1 MKKIIYSLVIMIAAS
16 TLFTSCLEYV
26 EPVGIQQ
33 LRTAKAD
40 YLDALATL
48 RLADAEL
55 QRANAAYVLAQTAY
69 VDAMTAHHL
78 ITNRIYEYDVQIKAA
93 QTEYEVD
100 SLKKEKELL
109 QINHAADMAWA
120 KEQLAWA
127 EEQLRVALRA
137 IAAVQHLLTDEERDV
152 LATVAQDYILA
163 LDQYNEALFDLEQ
176 EKETLW
182 RLEYAL
188 NEDIDWEADYQGNID
203 FFTAEIARAQVALN
217 SVPVNLDLEAWNAEV
232 ENLKDSIDAYNYGRQ
247 AISKDSVL
255 YMTNVYCEGSEAYER
270 AFEAWLAANKVEVD
284 GTSIKLKA
292 GVVPYEKGFDGK
304 DLKAEPVEPAKPD
317 FSGKAARLHWEFTG
331 DTNDPAAALVYNKFV
346 DLIADYKQNAP
357 FGKDSTVANGGY
369 YGNVFAGVGG
379 IDTIKINATVD
390 MKDFILN
397 DSTPAPKTYI
407 WKKADGTEVKSVGK
421 YGLKGAIDILEREL
435 VLIDAASNVPAK
447 QTAYN
452 NARNRWL
459 ADREYLINKTHLV
472 EEAAALAN
480 LKTSTLIPES
490 QKNKDDGKAEDLIF
504 AIKDFRLSRQ
514 NDGLDSSYGDTIQ
527 LINAIKDFFNA
538 KKAYIGNPFK
548 GYDSITF
555 KNTMGED
562 TKVFLG
568 DLQYAPFVQKET
580 QAGPLYS
587 SIYGGKNYQ
596 TVLNDLNKAVDPAFD
611 VNNEFKYD
619 AILKVLNAIFPNDAA
634 NLDTWNNAQNW
645 IDAPAPAGMGTEDL
659 AWKVYSAT
667 GVIEDAQKLPAL
679 YDKTKADL
687 NLKGKGTTEFLKVY
701 NRFWGTAAVDMATA
715 IYKDDAGCYTEA
727 TFKDPYKLVRFT
739 GAQINFNTDL
749 AVVLSLIDPYGKRVD
764 GNYKLTHNWD
774 QAAINSKSA
783 IFGDVTGGKPSEFYK
798 MLKAEQ
804 DLIIEMAMTTYSAT
818 LAEIKAY
825 VAQIEADF
833 DAKRA
838 DMQNKYNAAKEA
850 YDFNKAA
857 WATYQANL
865 KAKKEALLLE
875 LTGNKEGK
883 VVPAI
888 AKPDANTHNVP
899 TSMKKYFDHE
909 GLPIWN
915 GEYALGGKQLAW
927 ANEFLK
933 DYPAKLKEW
942 MIATRTANHVIM
954 HLNAIKAIL
963 DPAYTAATKIYTY
976 DWQKYVLNVNPDH
989 TYNVNVQAVKKDYDA
1004 AGAATLLEYF
1014 NNYNEFQKEYREAWT
1029 KYLEDCTVQLR
1040 YWKQVLAAY
1049 EAGYDPLEMAVKQ
1062 QRGIVDTLE
1071 EVVAV
1076 FKTYLDAAEAEY
1088 KATIAKLLK

>member
-93 QTEYEVD
+93 ATELEVD
-100 SLKKEKELL
+100 RLKKEKELL
-109 QINHAADMAWA
+109 QITHAADMARA

-137 IAAVQHLLTDEERDV
+137 IAAVQHLLTPEEREV
-152 LATVAQDYILA
+152 LAEVTQNYLDA
-163 LDQYNEALFDLEQ
+163 LEEYNEWLYDLE
-176 EKETLW
+176 EAKAELW
-182 RLEYAL
+182 NLEYAFK
-188 NEDIDWEADYQGNID
+188 DSTDWGVDYQAEID
-203 FFTAEIARAQVALN
+203 FFTAEIARAQTALN
-217 SVPVNLDLEAWNAEV
+217 TVPENLDLEAWNAEV
-232 ENLKDSIDAYNYGRQ
+232 ENLKDSIDAYDYGRQ

-270 AFEAWLAANKVEVD
+270 AFEAWLAANKAEVD

-346 DLIADYKQNAP
+346 DLIQDYRQVAP

-397 DSTPAPKTYI
+397 DSTPTPKTYK
-407 WKKADGTEVKSVGK
+407 WKKSDDTEVTSVGL
-421 YGLKGAIDILEREL
+421 YGLKGAINILEREL
-435 VLIDAASNVPAK
+435 VLIDAASDVPAK

-459 ADREYLINKTHLV
+459 ADREYLINKTHLA

-480 LKTSTLIPES
+480 MKTSVLIPDAM
-490 QKNKDDGKAEDLIF
+490 KTGFDGRAEDLIF
-504 AIKDFRLSRQ
+504 AIKDFRLSRTT
-514 NDGLDSSYGDTIQ
+514 DGLDSSYGDTIQ
-527 LINAIKDFFNA
+527 LINAIKDFYNA

-548 GYDSITF
+548 GRDSIKF
-555 KNTMGED
+555 KDAMD
-562 TKVFLG
+562 QDRMVFLG
-568 DLQYAPFVQKET
+568 DLDYAGFIQKKT
-580 QAGPLYS
+580 QNGPDRFS
-587 SIYGGKNYQ
+587 SIYGGKNYD
-596 TVLNDLNKAVDPAFD
+596 THGSHLNRAV
-611 VNNEFKYD
+611 VTGWGTGIESEYD
-619 AILKVLNAIFPNDAA
+619 ALLKVFVAIFPNNAA
-634 NLDTWNNAQNW
+634 SFNTWGAAEAFF
-645 IDAPAPAGMGTEDL
+645 DGLTLVTGPL
-659 AWKVYSAT
+659 ALIWEVYGAN
-667 GVIEDAQKLPAL
+667 GLMEDARIGGNP
-679 YDKTKADL
+679 YDPQADNL
-687 NLKGKGTTEFLKVY
+687 NLKGIGTKNFLKVY

-739 GAQINFNTDL
+739 GAEINFNTDL

-774 QAAINSKSA
+774 KVAINSKSA
-783 IFGDVTGGKPSEFYK
+783 IFGDVAGGKPSEFYK

-915 GEYALGGKQLAW
+915 GEYDLGGKQLVW
-927 ANEFLK
+927 ANQYLK

-942 MIATRTANHVIM
+942 MIQTRTANHVIM
-954 HLNAIKAIL
+954 HLNAIKDIL
-963 DPAYTAATKIYTY
+963 DPAYRAATKIYTY
-976 DWQKYVLNVNPDH
+976 DWKKYVLTVNADH
-989 TYNVNVQAVKKDYDA
+989 TYQVDVEAIKKDYDA
-1004 AGAATLLEYF
+1004 PGAATLLDYF
-1014 NNYNEFQKEYREAWT
+1014 NNYNEYQKEYREAWT
-1029 KYLEDCTVQLR
+1029 KYLKDCTGQLG
-1040 YWKQVLAAY
+1040 YWKKVLAAY

>member
-1 MKKIIYSLVIMIAAS
+1 MIAAS

-40 YLDALATL
+40 YLDALAQL

-55 QRANAAYVLAQTAY
+55 QKANAAYVNARAAY
-69 VDAMTAHHL
+69 VDAQTEWQL
-78 ITNRIYEYDVQIKAA
+78 IENRIHEYDVQIKAA
-93 QTEYEVD
+93 QTEFEVD
-100 SLKKEKELL
+100 SLTKEKEIL
-109 QINHAADMAWA
+109 QISHAERMADA
-120 KEQLAWA
+120 KAELAVA
-127 EEQLRVALRA
+127 EEALRVTLRD
-137 IAAVQHLLTDEERDV
+137 IAAVQHLLTDGERDV
-152 LATVAQDYILA
+152 LARVAMGYLQA
-163 LDQYNEALFDLEQ
+163 LDQYNEVLFDLER

-203 FFTAEIARAQVALN
+203 FFTAEIARAQVALEA
-217 SVPVNLDLEAWNAEV
+217 VPENLDLEAWNAEV

-255 YMTNVYCEGSEAYER
+255 YMTSVYCEGSEAYER
-270 AFEAWLAANKVEVD
+270 AFEAWLEANKVEVD

-304 DLKAEPVEPAKPD
+304 DLKIEPVAPAKPD
-317 FSGKAARLHWEFTG
+317 FSGKAARLNWEFTG

-346 DLIADYKQNAP
+346 DLITDYRQDAP

-369 YGNVFAGVGG
+369 YGNVFAGGG
-379 IDTIKINATVD
+379 IDTLKINATVD

-397 DSTPAPKTYI
+397 DSTPTPKTYK
-407 WKKADGTEVKSVGK
+407 WKRSDGTEVNSVGK
-421 YGLKGAIDILEREL
+421 YGLRGAIDILEREL

-447 QTAYN
+447 QKAYN

-459 ADREYLINKTHLV
+459 ADREYLINKTHLA

-480 LKTSTLIPES
+480 MKTSVLITSPGEH
-490 QKNKDDGKAEDLIF
+490 DGRAEDLIY
-504 AIKDFRLSRQ
+504 AIKDFKQSRTDFGK
-514 NDGLDSSYGDTIQ
+514 NSSYADTIQ
-527 LINAIKDFFNA
+527 LINAIKDFINA
-538 KKAYIGNPFK
+538 KKAYIGNPWK
-548 GYDSITF
+548 GRDSITF
-555 KNTMGED
+555 KDAMNQD
-562 TKVFLG
+562 RKVFLG
-568 DLQYAPFVQKET
+568 DLEYAPFKQQSTGVNKF
-580 QAGPLYS
+580 S
-587 SIYGGKNYQ
+587 SIYGGKNY
-596 TVLNDLNKAVDPAFD
+596 TTFGNDLNKAVDETDWLPTLPAA
-611 VNNEFKYD
+611 EQPAHLYD
-619 AILKVLNAIFPNDAA
+619 AILKVFCVLFPEAAEAPGLNF
-634 NLDTWNNAQNW
+634 DTWAKAEAW
-645 IDAPAPAGMGTEDL
+645 IDGIDL
-659 AWKVYSAT
+659 VSGPQELLWDVYAAD
-667 GVIEDAQKLPAL
+667 GVTKEDARIGGNP
-679 YDKTKADL
+679 YDPQADNL
-687 NLKGKGTTEFLKVY
+687 NLKGIGTKNFLKVY
-701 NRFWGTAAVDMATA
+701 NRFWGTAASDMAGAT
-715 IYKDDAGCYTEA
+715 YKDDAGCYTEA
-727 TFKDPYKLVRFT
+727 TFKDPYRLVRFT
-739 GAQINFNTDL
+739 GDKINHNTDL
-749 AVVLSLIDPYGKRVD
+749 AVVLSLVDPNKTTYPG
-764 GNYKLTHNWD
+764 THNWD
-774 QAAINSKSA
+774 QATINSNSA
-783 IFGDVTGGKPSEFYK
+783 IFGDVTGGNPSEFYK

-804 DLIIEMAMTTYSAT
+804 DLIIEQSKTTYSAT

-825 VAQIEADF
+825 VDGIEADF

-838 DMQNKYNAAKEA
+838 EMQNKYNAAQEA
-850 YDFNKAA
+850 YDFNKVA

-899 TSMKKYFDHE
+899 SSMKKYFDHE
-909 GLPIWN
+909 GLTIWN
-915 GEYALGGKQLAW
+915 GEYDLGGKQLEW
-927 ANEFLK
+927 ANEFLA

-976 DWQKYVLNVNPDH
+976 DWQKYVLNVNLDN
-989 TYNVNVQAVKKDYDA
+989 TYNVNVEAIKKDYD

-1040 YWKQVLAAY
+1040 FWKKVLAAF
-1049 EAGYDPLEMAVKQ
+1049 EAGYDPLEMAIKEQKNVVEQ
-1062 QRGIVDTLE
+1062 LE
-1071 EVVAV
+1071 KEVEIA
-1076 FKTYLDAAEAEY
+1076 KKKLELAEAEY
-1088 KATIAKLLK
+1088 KETLAKLLN

>member
-40 YLDALATL
+40 YLDALAQL

-55 QRANAAYVLAQTAY
+55 QKANAAYVNARAAY
-69 VDAMTAHHL
+69 VDAQTEWQL
-78 ITNRIYEYDVQIKAA
+78 IENRIHEYDVQIKAA
-93 QTEYEVD
+93 QTEFEVD
-100 SLKKEKELL
+100 SLTKEKEIL
-109 QINHAADMAWA
+109 QISHAERMADA
-120 KEQLAWA
+120 KAELAVA
-127 EEQLRVALRA
+127 EEALRVTLRD
-137 IAAVQHLLTDEERDV
+137 IAAVQHLLTDGERDV
-152 LATVAQDYILA
+152 LARVAMGYLQA
-163 LDQYNEALFDLEQ
+163 LDKYNEVLFDLEQ

-203 FFTAEIARAQVALN
+203 FFTAEIARAQVALEA
-217 SVPVNLDLEAWNAEV
+217 VPENLDLEAWNAEV

-255 YMTNVYCEGSEAYER
+255 YMTSVYCEGSEAYER
-270 AFEAWLAANKVEVD
+270 AFEAWLEANKVEVD

-304 DLKAEPVEPAKPD
+304 DLKIEPVAPAKPD
-317 FSGKAARLHWEFTG
+317 FSGKAARLNWEFTG

-346 DLIADYKQNAP
+346 DLITDYRQDAP

-369 YGNVFAGVGG
+369 YGNVFAGGG
-379 IDTIKINATVD
+379 IDTLKINATVD

-397 DSTPAPKTYI
+397 DSTPQTKSYK
-407 WKKADGTEVKSVGK
+407 WKRSDGTEVNSVGK
-421 YGLKGAIDILEREL
+421 YGLRGAIDILEREL

-447 QTAYN
+447 QAAYD
-452 NARNRWL
+452 AAKL
-459 ADREYLINKTHLV
+459 AWETDRAYLINKTHLAD
-472 EEAAALAN
+472 EAAALADM
-480 LKTSTLIPES
+480 KTSVIIPTPTA
-490 QKNKDDGKAEDLIF
+490 KDGRVEDLLY
-504 AIKDFRLSRQ
+504 AIRDFEISRT
-514 NDGLDSSYGDTIQ
+514 NNGKNSSTADTVQFIQ
-527 LINAIKDFFNA
+527 AVSSFVKA
-538 KKAYIGNPFK
+538 KAAYIGQAYK
-548 GYDSITF
+548 GYDSIEF
-555 KNTMGED
+555 KDAMNND
-562 TKVFLG
+562 QKLYLG
-568 DLQYAPFVQKET
+568 DLKLAGFVQKEVDP
-580 QAGPLYS
+580 APKFS
-587 SIYGGKNYQ
+587 SIYGGKNY
-596 TVLNDLNKAVDPAFD
+596 TTEGPNDLNMAPTNGDD
-611 VNNEFKYD
+611 D
-619 AILKVLNAIFPNDAA
+619 AILKVLRVLFPNNLAQLANWDVASPWIKGATFTADALDWFVYDAA
-634 NLDTWNNAQNW
+634 GNKFNAAK
-645 IDAPAPAGMGTEDL
+645 APSLE
-659 AWKVYSAT
+659 
-667 GVIEDAQKLPAL
+667 
-679 YDKTKADL
+679 YDRDKADL
-687 NLKGKGTTEFLKVY
+687 NLVGKGTTEFLKVY
-701 NRFWGTAAVDMATA
+701 NRFWNPAVPAVDMATA

-727 TFKDPYKLVRFT
+727 TFKDPYRLVRFT
-739 GAQINFNTDL
+739 GAEINHNTDL
-749 AVVLSLIDPYGKRVD
+749 AVVLSLVDPNKTTYPG
-764 GNYKLTHNWD
+764 THNWD
-774 QAAINSKSA
+774 QATINSNSA
-783 IFGDVTGGKPSEFYK
+783 IFGDVTGGNPSEFYK

-804 DLIIEMAMTTYSAT
+804 DLIIEQSKTTYSAT

-825 VAQIEADF
+825 VDGIEADF

-838 DMQNKYNAAKEA
+838 EMQNKYNAAQEA
-850 YDFNKAA
+850 YDFNKVA

-899 TSMKKYFDHE
+899 SSMKKYFDHE
-909 GLPIWN
+909 GLTIWN
-915 GEYALGGKQLAW
+915 GEYDLGGKQLEW
-927 ANEFLK
+927 ANEFLA

-976 DWQKYVLNVNPDH
+976 DWQKYVLNVNLDN
-989 TYNVNVQAVKKDYDA
+989 TYNVNVEAIKKDYDA
-1004 AGAATLLEYF
+1004 DGAATLLEYF

-1040 YWKQVLAAY
+1040 YWKQVLAAF
-1049 EAGYDPLEMAVKQ
+1049 EAGYDPLEMAVKE
-1062 QRGIVDTLE
+1062 QRGRVDTLE

-1076 FKTYLDAAEAEY
+1076 CKTYLDAAEAEY
-1088 KATIAKLLK
+1088 NATIAKLLN

>member
-1 MKKIIYSLVIMIAAS
+1 MKKIIYSLVIMIAAGS
-16 TLFTSCLEYV
+16 LFTSCLEYV

-33 LRTAKAD
+33 LRAAKAD
-40 YLDALATL
+40 YLDALAQL

-55 QRANAAYVLAQTAY
+55 QKANAAYVLAQAAY
-69 VDAMTAHHL
+69 VDAQTEWQL
-78 ITNRIYEYDVQIKAA
+78 IENRIHEYDVQIKAA
-93 QTEYEVD
+93 QTDYEVD

-109 QINHAADMAWA
+109 QITHAEKMADA
-120 KEQLAWA
+120 KAALANA
-127 EEQLRVALRA
+127 EENLRVTLRD
-137 IAAVQHLLTDEERDV
+137 IAAVQHLLTVHERFIFNGV
-152 LATVAQDYILA
+152 LAAYEEAFDA
-163 LDQYNEALFDLEQ
+163 YNDKLMDLE
-176 EKETLW
+176 KAKAKLW
-182 RLEYAL
+182 SLEYGFK
-188 NEDIDWEADYQGNID
+188 DSIDWEADYQGNID
-203 FFTAEIARAQVALN
+203 FFTAEIARAQVALEA
-217 SVPVNLDLEAWNAEV
+217 VPENLDLEAWNAEV

-255 YMTNVYCEGSEAYER
+255 YMTSVYCEGSEAYER
-270 AFEAWLAANKVEVD
+270 AFEAWLEANKVEVD
-284 GTSIKLKA
+284 STSIKLKA

-304 DLKAEPVEPAKPD
+304 DLKIEPVAPAKPD
-317 FSGKAARLHWEFTG
+317 FSGKAARLNWEFTG

-346 DLIADYKQNAP
+346 DLITDYRQDAP

-369 YGNVFAGVGG
+369 YGNVFAGGG
-379 IDTIKINATVD
+379 IDTLKINATVD

-397 DSTPAPKTYI
+397 DSTPQTKSYK
-407 WKKADGTEVKSVGK
+407 WKRSDGTEVNSVGK
-421 YGLKGAIDILEREL
+421 YGLRGAIDILEREL

-447 QTAYN
+447 QNAYN

-459 ADREYLINKTHLV
+459 ADREYLINKTHLA

-480 LKTSTLIPES
+480 MKTSVLITSPGEH
-490 QKNKDDGKAEDLIF
+490 DGRAEDLIY
-504 AIKDFRLSRQ
+504 AIKDFKQSRTDFGK
-514 NDGLDSSYGDTIQ
+514 NSSYADTIQ

-538 KKAYIGNPFK
+538 KAAYIGQAFK

-568 DLQYAPFVQKET
+568 DLEYAPFVQKET
-580 QAGPLYS
+580 KSDSLYS
-587 SIYGGKNYQ
+587 SIYGGKNYK
-596 TVLNDLNKAVDPAFD
+596 TESGELNKAVDSTFASG
-611 VNNEFKYD
+611 NEFEYD
-619 AILKVLNAIFPNDAA
+619 AILKVLKAIFPFEETNLNTWNDAE
-634 NLDTWNNAQNW
+634 NW
-645 IDAPAPAGMGTEDL
+645 IDNNMGTDDL

-667 GVIEDAQKLPAL
+667 GVIEEDAQKLPDT

-888 AKPDANTHNVP
+888 AKPDTNTHNVP
-899 TSMKKYFDHE
+899 TCMTKYLDHE
-909 GLPIWN
+909 GLNVYN
-915 GEYALGGKQLAW
+915 GAYKLGGKQLAW
-927 ANEFLK
+927 ANEFLP

-942 MIATRTANHVIM
+942 MIATRTANHVIG
-954 HLNAIKAIL
+954 HLNTLINVL
-963 DPAYTAATKIYTY
+963 DSAYRAATGIYQY
-976 DWQKYVLNVNPDH
+976 EWEKYVLTVDPVTHEYEVDVDAIRRN
-989 TYNVNVQAVKKDYDA
+989 YDA
-1004 AGAATLLEYF
+1004 AGAATLLKYF
-1014 NNYNEFQKEYREAWT
+1014 DNYNRFQRQYVRAWE
-1029 KYLEDCTVQLR
+1029 KYLEDCTAELGF
-1040 YWKQVLAAY
+1040 WKKVLAAY
-1049 EAGYDPLEMAVKQ
+1049 NAGYDPLEMAIKEQKNVVEQ
-1062 QRGIVDTLE
+1062 LE
-1071 EVVAV
+1071 KEVEIA
-1076 FKTYLDAAEAEY
+1076 KKKLELAEAEY
-1088 KATIAKLLK
+1088 KETLAKLLN

>member
-40 YLDALATL
+40 YLDALAQL

-55 QRANAAYVLAQTAY
+55 QKANAAYVNARAAY
-69 VDAMTAHHL
+69 VDAQTEWQL
-78 ITNRIYEYDVQIKAA
+78 IENRIHEYDVQIKAA
-93 QTEYEVD
+93 QTEFEVD
-100 SLKKEKELL
+100 SLTKEKEIL
-109 QINHAADMAWA
+109 QISHAERMADA
-120 KEQLAWA
+120 KAELAVA
-127 EEQLRVALRA
+127 EEALRVTLRD
-137 IAAVQHLLTDEERDV
+137 IAAVQHLLTDGERDV
-152 LATVAQDYILA
+152 LARVAMGYLQA
-163 LDQYNEALFDLEQ
+163 LDQYNEVLFDLER

-203 FFTAEIARAQVALN
+203 FFTAEIARAQVALEA
-217 SVPVNLDLEAWNAEV
+217 VPENLDLEAWNAEV

-255 YMTNVYCEGSEAYER
+255 YMTSVYCEGSEAYER
-270 AFEAWLAANKVEVD
+270 AFEAWLEANKVEVD

-304 DLKAEPVEPAKPD
+304 DLKIEPVAPAKPD
-317 FSGKAARLHWEFTG
+317 FSGKAARLNWEFTG

-346 DLIADYKQNAP
+346 DLITDYRQDAP

-369 YGNVFAGVGG
+369 YGNVFAGGG
-379 IDTIKINATVD
+379 IDTLKINATVD

-397 DSTPAPKTYI
+397 DSTPQTKSYK
-407 WKKADGTEVKSVGK
+407 WKRSDGTEVNSVGK
-421 YGLKGAIDILEREL
+421 YGLRGAIDILEREL

-447 QTAYN
+447 QEAYN

-459 ADREYLINKTHLV
+459 ADREYLINKTHLA

-480 LKTSTLIPES
+480 MKTSVLIASPGEH
-490 QKNKDDGKAEDLIF
+490 DGRAEDLIY
-504 AIKDFRLSRQ
+504 AIKDFKQSRTDFGK
-514 NDGLDSSYGDTIQ
+514 NSSYADTIQ

-538 KKAYIGNPFK
+538 KAAYIGQAFK

-555 KNTMGED
+555 KNAMDED

-568 DLQYAPFVQKET
+568 DLEYAPFKQKET
-580 QAGPLYS
+580 GAGPVFS

-596 TVLNDLNKAVDPAFD
+596 TVVNNLNKAADEGVYGA
-611 VNNEFKYD
+611 NTFKYD
-619 AILKVLNAIFPNDAA
+619 AILKVLNAIFPNNAA
-634 NLDTWNNAQNW
+634 NLTQWSLAENW
-645 IDAPAPAGMGTEDL
+645 IDAAAPVGIGTNHLVWEVYKADGTQVS
-659 AWKVYSAT
+659 AAKV
-667 GVIEDAQKLPAL
+667 GG

-701 NRFWGTAAVDMATA
+701 NRFWGTAASDMAGAT
-715 IYKDDAGCYTEA
+715 YKDDAGCYTEA
-727 TFKDPYKLVRFT
+727 TFKDPYRLVRFT
-739 GAQINFNTDL
+739 GAEINHNTDL
-749 AVVLSLIDPYGKRVD
+749 AVVLSLVDPNKTTYPG
-764 GNYKLTHNWD
+764 THNWD
-774 QAAINSKSA
+774 QATINSNSA
-783 IFGDVTGGKPSEFYK
+783 IFGDVTGGNPSEFYK

-804 DLIIEMAMTTYSAT
+804 DLIIEQSKTTYSAT

-825 VAQIEADF
+825 VDGIEADF

-838 DMQNKYNAAKEA
+838 EMQNKYNAAQEA
-850 YDFNKAA
+850 YDFNKVA

-899 TSMKKYFDHE
+899 SSMKKYFDHE
-909 GLPIWN
+909 GLTIWN
-915 GEYALGGKQLAW
+915 GEYDLGGKQLEW
-927 ANEFLK
+927 ANEFLA

-976 DWQKYVLNVNPDH
+976 DWQKYVLNVNLDN
-989 TYNVNVQAVKKDYDA
+989 TYNVNVEDIKKDYDA
-1004 AGAATLLEYF
+1004 DGAATLLEYF

-1040 YWKQVLAAY
+1040 YWKQVLAAF
-1049 EAGYDPLEMAVKQ
+1049 EAGYDPLEMAVKE
-1062 QRGIVDTLE
+1062 QRGRVDTLE

-1076 FKTYLDAAEAEY
+1076 YKTYLDAAEAEY
-1088 KATIAKLLK
+1088 NATIAKLLN